1 MAQGKISGKLDM
13 LPDEIDESALA
24 KLPPVGQNL
33 KP

>member
-1 MAQGKISGKLDM
+1 MAQGKISGKLD
-13 LPDEIDESALA
+13 LPDDIDESALA